1 MREILF
7 RGKRKDNGDWVFG
20 DYGQF
25 HKRDG
30 DWTHEIHC
38 PIPKIS
44 GSFWNEVVPET
55 VGQYAGMKDKNGA
68 KIFEGDTCEFR
79 SFNCRRV
86 GVVIFNDEKCRFE
99 ILQSGDADWSL
110 EIHEVFDLEVI
121 GNIHD
126 NRN

>member
-7 RGKRKDNGDWVFG
+7 RGKRKDNGEWV
-20 DYGQF
+20 YGGIEQSKLVAF
-25 HKRDG
+25 IY
-30 DWTHEIHC
+30 EMELPYCNQVPVI
-38 PIPKIS
+38 
-44 GSFWNEVVPET
+44 PET
-55 VGQYAGMKDKNGA
+55 VGQYSGMTDKNGA
-68 KIFEGDTCEFR
+68 KIFEGDICEFR

-86 GVVIFNDEKCRFE
+86 GVVLFSEEKYRFE
-99 ILQSGDADWSL
+99 LLQSGDADWSL